1 MVTVRKRSTNK
12 ALSPMPL
19 SELPIMRALLAIPPP
34 VARGSD
40 QITRKRAIK
49 GDPKTQLRMLTLTI
63 VDKIQVLAL
72 RRPRALLVVAQV
84 LDKLL
89 DEQLEVLL
97 DRKHANHGPSKTS

>member
-1 MVTVRKRSTNK
+1 MVTVRKRSAKK

-19 SELPIMRALLAIPPP
+19 SELPIMRALMAIPMPP
-34 VARGSD
+34 
-40 QITRKRAIK
+40 TRNQSTAKRAIK
-49 GDPKTQLRMLTLTI
+49 SDPKTQLTMLTLTI

-89 DEQLEVLL
+89 DQQLELLL
-97 DRKHANHGPSKTS
+97 DRKHVDHGSSKAI